1 MYSRNIDSK
10 KLEGKGTETDA
21 QQYSQR
27 RRGDTPERIRAVAT
41 TDMDDNIQVGVRVRP
56 LLERYTYRSRASYFM
71 HLRATKWVG

>member
-27 RRGDTPERIRAVAT
+27 RRGDTPERAT
-41 TDMDDNIQVGVRVRP
+41 IQP
-56 LLERYTYRSRASYFM
+56 EEERRHTRES
-71 HLRATKWVG
+71 